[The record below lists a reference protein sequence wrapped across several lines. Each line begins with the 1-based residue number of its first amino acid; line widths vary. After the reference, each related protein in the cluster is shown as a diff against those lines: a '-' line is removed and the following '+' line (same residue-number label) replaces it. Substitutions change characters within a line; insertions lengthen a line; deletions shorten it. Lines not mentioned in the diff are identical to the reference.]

1 MSSRV
6 IKTSR
11 KDYLLNVD
19 VTTSSLPDHS
29 SFDYEVTTTEFSE
42 VITANHQFSLSHK
55 FVYMFRN

>member
-19 VTTSSLPDHS
+19 VTTSSLPDHN

-42 VITANHQFSLSHK
+42 VITSNRQFSLSHK